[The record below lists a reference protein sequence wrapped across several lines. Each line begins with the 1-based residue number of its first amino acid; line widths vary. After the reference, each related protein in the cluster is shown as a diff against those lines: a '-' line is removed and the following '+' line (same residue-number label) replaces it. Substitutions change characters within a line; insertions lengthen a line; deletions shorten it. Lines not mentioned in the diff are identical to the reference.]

1 MFFKQQN
8 NNNDQAVN
16 FSYWITFSFWTFVLI
31 LNSFFEFFLSKKFI
45 ESSFVIL
52 VMGLTLFYLTQ
63 YIYKIVNRYKK
74 MR

>member
-45 ESSFVIL
+45 KSSFVIL